1 VPTSR
6 QVKHVLIGVA
16 AVAIAALVLIAGEY
30 VNRQRLEV
38 SARNNLRT
46 ELELLANRLESEI
59 EASVDLG
66 RGLGAVIG
74 AHGGITEREFID
86 SCESILHDEPK
97 IRNIALVVSST
108 IAFNCPLPENSATI
122 GADLRQREDQWRSF
136 ERMRET
142 GRPDIAGPVNLV
154 QGGWTII
161 ARVPIFLSGG
171 AHPPVFWGALSMPLR
186 IEGLFQQSGLVAAA
200 GEFDLAIPG
209 NRNASLAPE
218 FLMGDAKIFAG
229 NPVVVEVPFPD
240 GAWQLAAQVSAIGW
254 SFAADP
260 RFYIAT
266 IIVAVMSGAMFFEL
280 AIYADRR
287 RRSEADSNRNRD
299 LLRAFMENS
308 PIAMYVKDLDGRYI
322 DLNAEARSCFAIGDR
337 PYLGR
342 TLRDFFEESI
352 GKELAADDDRAK
364 AGEVVRSERNAG
376 RSYGY
381 QWEREIKFPVTD
393 THGKVIAIGG
403 YVFDI
408 SAGKEAEIKLIRA
421 LRTAEEANRA
431 KSEFLATMSHELR
444 TPLNAIIGFSDV
456 IRRELFGAIGNPTY
470 QGYINDI
477 HASGRHLLDLLG
489 GIIDLSA
496 VESGH
501 IAVKRESVATTDLL
515 NDCRAIV
522 EALAHERQHAL
533 TIVDAARCSC
543 LADRRLLRQVPLNLA
558 SNAAKYTRK
567 GGSIVIATSD
577 DDDMVTF
584 RVTDN
589 GVGMAP
595 EEIERA
601 MQPFTRLGD
610 PMRAEVGGSG
620 IGLALV
626 KRLVELMRGRLTITS
641 TPGVGTTV
649 EVAMPKAPGT

>member
-1 VPTSR
+1 
-6 QVKHVLIGVA
+6 
-16 AVAIAALVLIAGEY
+16 
-30 VNRQRLEV
+30 
-38 SARNNLRT
+38 
-46 ELELLANRLESEI
+46 
-59 EASVDLG
+59 
-66 RGLGAVIG
+66 
-74 AHGGITEREFID
+74 
-86 SCESILHDEPK
+86 
-97 IRNIALVVSST
+97 
-108 IAFNCPLPENSATI
+108 
-122 GADLRQREDQWRSF
+122 
-136 ERMRET
+136 M
-142 GRPDIAGPVNLV
+142 
-154 QGGWTII
+154 
-161 ARVPIFLSGG
+161 
-171 AHPPVFWGALSMPLR
+171 
-186 IEGLFQQSGLVAAA
+186 
-200 GEFDLAIPG
+200 
-209 NRNASLAPE
+209 
-218 FLMGDAKIFAG
+218 
-229 NPVVVEVPFPD
+229 
-240 GAWQLAAQVSAIGW
+240 
-254 SFAADP
+254 
-260 RFYIAT
+260 
-266 IIVAVMSGAMFFEL
+266 
-280 AIYADRR
+280 
-287 RRSEADSNRNRD
+287 
-299 LLRAFMENS
+299 
-308 PIAMYVKDLDGRYI
+308 
-322 DLNAEARSCFAIGDR
+322 
-337 PYLGR
+337 
-342 TLRDFFEESI
+342 
-352 GKELAADDDRAK
+352 
-364 AGEVVRSERNAG
+364 
-376 RSYGY
+376 
-381 QWEREIKFPVTD
+381 
-393 THGKVIAIGG
+393 
-403 YVFDI
+403 
-408 SAGKEAEIKLIRA
+408 
-421 LRTAEEANRA
+421 RTAEEANRA

-543 LADRRLLRQVPLNLA
+543 LADRRLLRQVLLNLA